1 MKTIRKA
8 EDKPLT
14 EMQKKFCELY
24 VQNAGR
30 YSNTEIAI
38 KAGYAPESAYQRSYE
53 LLNPRICPHVVKYTS
68 LIREDYLKKNEI
80 DPTKHLSRL
89 HHLALEAEKEKMYGV
104 ALRAEELRGKV
115 AGYYVEKKLTL
126 NKSLEEATEE
136 ELQERMEKIL
146 HDYAPLLED
155 KEKPDDKK

>member
-1 MKTIRKA
+1 MLA
-8 EDKPLT
+8 DKPLT

-53 LLNPRICPHVVKYTS
+53 LLNPKICPHVVKYTS
-68 LIREDYLKKNEI
+68 EIKEDYLKKNEI
-80 DPTKHLSRL
+80 DPEKHIARL

-115 AGYYVEKKLTL
+115 AGYYVDKQLHAY
-126 NKSLEEATEE
+126 KSFKEETVEELEEK
-136 ELQERMEKIL
+136 MKKIL
-146 HDYAPLLED
+146 SDHELLIEG
-155 KEKPDDKK
+155 EKNVK

>member
-1 MKTIRKA
+1 
-8 EDKPLT
+8 
-14 EMQKKFCELY
+14 MQKKFCELY

-53 LLNPRICPHVVKYTS
+53 LLNPKICPHVVKYTS
-68 LIREDYLKKNEI
+68 EIKEDYLKKNEI
-80 DPTKHLSRL
+80 DPEKHIARL

-115 AGYYVEKKLTL
+115 AGYYVDKQLHAY
-126 NKSLEEATEE
+126 KSLKEETVE
-136 ELQERMEKIL
+136 ELEEKMKKIL
-146 HDYAPLLED
+146 SDHELLIEG
-155 KEKPDDKK
+155 EKNVK